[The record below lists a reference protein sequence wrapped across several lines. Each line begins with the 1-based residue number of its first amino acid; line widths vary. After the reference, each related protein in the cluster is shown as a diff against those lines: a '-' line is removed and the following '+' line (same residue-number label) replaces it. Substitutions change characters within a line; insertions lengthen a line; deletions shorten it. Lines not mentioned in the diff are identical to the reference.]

1 MRASEAYGNLLA
13 MGRKAMSTRE
23 IAARWKASPTTT
35 TRRLKSLQESGLV
48 RRLRRGLWAIDP
60 QIDPKTLAPYLTAPF
75 PAYVSLFSALY
86 EHGAIEQIPRSVS
99 VVSLDRT
106 RTVETSI
113 GRFEVHHIDPRLFGG
128 FDGHEESGYLASVE
142 KAIFD
147 LVYVRAAAGSR
158 AFFPEL
164 DLPREF
170 RRSELRHW
178 TDRIESGRLRTLVKR
193 HVRDILRD
201 APLAD

>member
-1 MRASEAYGNLLA
+1 MRASEAYGDLLA

-23 IAARWKASPTTT
+23 IAARWRDSPTTT
-35 TRRLKSLQESGLV
+35 ARRLKSLEESGLV
-48 RRLRRGLWAIDP
+48 RRLRRGLWAIDL
-60 QIDPKTLAPYLTAPF
+60 QIEPKTLAPYLTAPF

-99 VVSLDRT
+99 IVSLDRT

-113 GRFEVHHIDPRLFGG
+113 GRFEIHHISPRLFGG
-128 FDGHEESGYLASVE
+128 FGGDEERGYLASAE

-147 LVYVRAAAGSR
+147 LLYVRAAAGSR

-164 DLPREF
+164 QLPRDF
-170 RRSELRHW
+170 RRSELRRW
-178 TDRIESGRLRTLVKR
+178 TERIESKRLRTLVSR
-193 HVRDILRD
+193 NLRD
-201 APLAD
+201 ALRGAS

>member
-1 MRASEAYGNLLA
+1 MRASEAYGDLLA
-13 MGRKAMSTRE
+13 MGRKAMSTSE

-35 TRRLKSLQESGLV
+35 ARRLKSLQESGLV
-48 RRLRRGLWAIDP
+48 RRLRRGLWAIEP

-113 GRFEVHHIDPRLFGG
+113 GRFEIHHIDPRLFGG
-128 FDGHEESGYLASVE
+128 FDGDEERGYLASVE

-164 DLPREF
+164 GLPREF

-178 TDRIESGRLRTLVKR
+178 TDRIESRRLQTLVKR
-193 HVRDILRD
+193 NVRDILRD
-201 APLAD
+201 TPLAD